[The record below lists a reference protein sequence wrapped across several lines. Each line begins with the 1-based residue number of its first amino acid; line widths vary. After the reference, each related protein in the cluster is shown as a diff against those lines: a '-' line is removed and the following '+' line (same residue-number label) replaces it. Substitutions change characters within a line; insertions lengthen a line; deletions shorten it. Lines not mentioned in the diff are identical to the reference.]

1 MQLDNTGETDR
12 SHDRAARL
20 GPREV
25 RFPVQGA
32 ASSTEENER
41 REVQKLGHI
50 LRRFDRRLLS
60 VR

>member
-41 REVQKLGHI
+41 REV
-50 LRRFDRRLLS
+50 
-60 VR
+60 

>member
-1 MQLDNTGETDR
+1 MQLDNTSEADC

-32 ASSTEENER
+32 AGLTEENER
-41 REVQKLGHI
+41 REV
-50 LRRFDRRLLS
+50 
-60 VR
+60 